1 MPAATLA
8 ENIGSLSDVMKDC
21 PKLFLSG
28 AYTTTFPPELI
39 SIMGVPVS
47 LPLVVT
53 NILWIT
59 CKALEML
66 SGIVIAALVKN
77 PIRKNEEIPANK
89 IYFNEKMLFFL
100 DDILQR
106 Q

>member
-8 ENIGSLSDVMKDC
+8 ANIGSLSDVINDC
-21 PKLFLSG
+21 HKPFLSG

-39 SIMGVPVS
+39 SMIGVPVS
-47 LPLVVT
+47 FPSLVT
-53 NILWIT
+53 RILWIT
-59 CKALEML
+59 CKALEIL
-66 SGIVIAALVKN
+66 SGIVILALVKN
-77 PIRKNEEIPANK
+77 PIRKNEEIPTNRR
-89 IYFNEKMLFFL
+89 YFTGKTLFFF